1 MIVRLPIDTFEDTVT
16 LLKDNGQYLTLAR
29 EALMACQWLEDRYS
43 SAPAGDYLRLNN
55 STALFLHCTRIM
67 TEKAAEVDKLKTRIA
82 ELEAAAEGGVR

>member
-29 EALMACQWLEDRYS
+29 EALMACQWLEDRFT
-43 SAPAGDYLRLNN
+43 SADHVKGNN
-55 STALFLHCTRIM
+55 STALFLHIARIM